1 MDSLMTSESG
11 LRARRVGT
19 AIRARITELLARDVS
34 DPSLAGVVVTG
45 VELPDDL
52 GIVWVKIRLLM
63 GGDDE
68 RRRRAALR
76 SLGRAASRLRRGLGP
91 SLRLKRVPELRF
103 AYDTGADAAFRVE
116 AILAEIHEDS
126 KLK

>member
-1 MDSLMTSESG
+1 MTTESG

-19 AIRARITELLARDVS
+19 AIRARVTELLARDVS
-34 DPSLAGVVVTG
+34 DPHLAGVVVTG

-52 GIVWVKIRLLM
+52 GIVWVKFRLLV
-63 GGDDE
+63 GGE
-68 RRRRAALR
+68 EEKKRRAALR
-76 SLGRAASRLRRGLGP
+76 GLGRAANRLRRAMGP

-103 AYDTGADAAFRVE
+103 VYDTGADAAFRVE

-126 KLK
+126 KSK